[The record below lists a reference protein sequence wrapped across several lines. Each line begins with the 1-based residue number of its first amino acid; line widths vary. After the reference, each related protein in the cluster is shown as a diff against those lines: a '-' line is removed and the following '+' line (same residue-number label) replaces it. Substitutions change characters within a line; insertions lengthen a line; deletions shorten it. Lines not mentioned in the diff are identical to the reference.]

1 MLKTIREQLEEMSAA
16 DFRALWNH
24 YHRAAYPCD
33 PEKILTAVV
42 ADPINAVQPD
52 LLRSMA
58 YSLYHFK
65 KYQSIAAHHGIQVPY
80 KYIKDDAVFEC
91 VSNDIKTTWDA
102 CEKFC
107 PHYHQCQLIYKLDR
121 INVEYETG
129 GEYE

>member
-16 DFRALWNH
+16 EFRALWNH
-24 YHRAAYPCD
+24 YHRTVYPND
-33 PEKILTAVV
+33 PEKLLTAVV
-42 ADPINAVQPD
+42 ADPVNAVHSD
-52 LLRSMA
+52 ILASMI
-58 YSLYHFK
+58 YSLYRE
-65 KYQSIAAHHGIQVPY
+65 KYQPIATHHGVQVPY
-80 KYIKDDAVFEC
+80 KYTQDDAVFEC

-102 CEKFC
+102 CGKFC